1 MEIFQITHKD
11 EIKDQQIALVASFLS
26 ITLLL
31 VVSYFI
37 TFSIYAPVPKDIP
50 PFKSDEVI
58 QALSIPEKY
67 LELKTD
73 GGLSGG
79 GTATNDKLDTP
90 KEQVQQLITGN
101 NNINVKVNSGN
112 SNKTNGNNTQ
122 NGPSTSHVGNN
133 PFGSGGNGGGNGS
146 GNGPFGGNG
155 GGEGNGEGNGVGDG
169 KNRVRLNDPKLP
181 EYAIDFDSKINL
193 KLTINANG
201 DVVNASYIRSIG
213 TTIDL
218 KIINEVIREV
228 IKQVHY
234 KKDKDAGLAF
244 TYLTVSLHAR

>member
-26 ITLLL
+26 ITVLL
-31 VVSYFI
+31 VASYFI
-37 TFSIYAPVPKDIP
+37 TFFIYAPVPKDIP

-58 QALSIPEKY
+58 QEFMIDNV
-67 LELKTD
+67 TVQQD
-73 GGLSGG
+73 GGSSGG
-79 GTATNDKLDTP
+79 GTASNDKLDTP
-90 KEQVQQLITGN
+90 KEQVQQVLTGN

-122 NGPSTSHVGNN
+122 NGPSTSHRGNN
-133 PFGSGGNGGGNGS
+133 PFVSGGNGGGNGS

-169 KNRVRLNDPKLP
+169 KNRVRMNDPKLP

-234 KKDKDAGLAF
+234 KKDKDAGLAI

>member
-31 VVSYFI
+31 VASYFI
-37 TFSIYAPVPKDIP
+37 TFYIYAPVPKDIP

-58 QALSIPEKY
+58 QEFLIDNV
-67 LELKTD
+67 TVQQD
-73 GGLSGG
+73 GGSSGG

-90 KEQVQQLITGN
+90 KEQVQQVLTGN
-101 NNINVKVNSGN
+101 SNIDVKVNSGN

-122 NGPSTSHVGNN
+122 NGPSTSQRGNN
-133 PFGSGGNGGGNGS
+133 PFGSGGSGGGTGA

-155 GGEGNGEGNGVGDG
+155 SGEGNGEGNGVGDG
-169 KNRVRLNDPKLP
+169 RNRIRMNDPKLP

-234 KKDKDAGLAF
+234 KKDKDAGLAI

>member
-79 GTATNDKLDTP
+79 GTASNDKLDTP
-90 KEQVQQLITGN
+90 KEQVQQIIAGN

-133 PFGSGGNGGGNGS
+133 PFGSGGNGGGTGA
-146 GNGPFGGNG
+146 GNGPFGGIG

-169 KNRVRLNDPKLP
+169 KNRIRMNDPKLP

-234 KKDKDAGLAF
+234 KKDKDAGLAI

>member
-31 VVSYFI
+31 VGSYFI
-37 TFSIYAPVPKDIP
+37 TFFIYAPVPKDIP

-58 QALSIPEKY
+58 QEFMIDNV
-67 LELKTD
+67 TVQQD
-73 GGLSGG
+73 GGSSGG
-79 GTATNDKLDTP
+79 GTASDDKLDTP

-122 NGPSTSHVGNN
+122 NGPSTSHRGNN
-133 PFGSGGNGGGNGS
+133 PFASGGNGGGNGA

-169 KNRVRLNDPKLP
+169 KNRVRMNDPKLP

-234 KKDKDAGLAF
+234 KKDKDAGLAI

>member
-11 EIKDQQIALVASFLS
+11 EIKDQQIALVSSFLS

-31 VVSYFI
+31 VASYFI
-37 TFSIYAPVPKDIP
+37 TFFIYAPVPKDIP

-58 QALSIPEKY
+58 QEFMIDNVTVEK
-67 LELKTD
+67 D
-73 GGLSGG
+73 GGSSGG

-90 KEQVQQLITGN
+90 KEQVQQVITGN
-101 NNINVKVNSGN
+101 SNNNIKVNSGN

-122 NGPSTSHVGNN
+122 NGPSTSHRGNN
-133 PFGSGGNGGGNGS
+133 PFGSGGTGGGTGA

-169 KNRVRLNDPKLP
+169 RNRIRINDPKLP

-234 KKDKDAGLAF
+234 KKDKDAGLAI

>member
-133 PFGSGGNGGGNGS
+133 PFGSGGNG
-146 GNGPFGGNG
+146 
-155 GGEGNGEGNGVGDG
+155 EGNGEGNGVGDG